1 MGVFFYHRL
10 HNLWPKNIIPG
21 YLKLKLKTDVDH
33 PASLMLKEKS
43 VLNIFY
49 CLLKR
54 IRIKIKYSNN
64 CHAYTF
70 RTKENIV

>member
-1 MGVFFYHRL
+1 MARKHHIGVF
-10 HNLWPKNIIPG
+10 
-21 YLKLKLKTDVDH
+21 KTKAQNRSDGQFVDYS
-33 PASLMLKEKS
+33 ASLMLKEKS